1 MNSRSATASA
11 TGPALGRLGW
21 IRRSGQGEDGK
32 TAARLSRLLSEA
44 RDLCRQARTATF
56 GATET
61 TAGRSVA
68 IAFQSTLAGKVRRWL
83 REAEFVVKAT
93 TADQVR
99 RDASLNERLEQLR
112 YAIDIANAAMVRRS
126 GDDSRWEAFYSI
138 LHDRRV

>member
-1 MNSRSATASA
+1 MSSRSATASA

-44 RDLCRQARTATF
+44 RELCCQARTATF
-56 GATET
+56 GAAET
-61 TAGRSVA
+61 AAGRSVA

-112 YAIDIANAAMVRRS
+112 YAIDIANAALVRRS

>member
-1 MNSRSATASA
+1 
-11 TGPALGRLGW
+11 
-21 IRRSGQGEDGK
+21 
-32 TAARLSRLLSEA
+32 
-44 RDLCRQARTATF
+44 
-56 GATET
+56 
-61 TAGRSVA
+61 
-68 IAFQSTLAGKVRRWL
+68 
-83 REAEFVVKAT
+83 VVKAT